1 MPSGRVRPAV
11 LTILAAA
18 LLLLANGVP
27 ASAAD
32 PTPPPCKT
40 AAEFDP
46 ANFPNPPKIDNQW
59 NPLAPGMQFVM
70 AGEAKEGKGL
80 LPHRVVSTVT
90 DLIKVVNDV
99 PAVVILETH
108 INQGV
113 LVKSELAF
121 QAQDNAGNL
130 WNLGEF
136 PAEFDDK
143 GNFER
148 APDTWISG
156 LSNAEPGNL
165 MLGNPQL
172 GTPEYLQGWSPD
184 IEFLNCAKVYKMQQ
198 KTCVPAGCYDN
209 VLITEE
215 RSPLAQ
221 ESGRM
226 RKYYAPGV
234 GNVRVDAVGDP
245 KDETLVLAEV
255 SQLSPD
261 DLEKV
266 RQEALK
272 LEKTANEV
280 NALYRQTSPTVLT
293 TEPPAEPTGPES
305 PQPTQNKPSIES
317 PTSRQQT
324 ENRYVEPSA
333 ENQVILGRWPVS
345 GPGGPPPTLD
355 FGAVPEGHRKRMS
368 IRLVNRSID
377 EDYRIESVS
386 VTTTEPREGSDF
398 WLASNGCVEI
408 LKPGDSCVVEVIFE
422 PGGHGTKSGSVT
434 IVTIEGTTDIV
445 LRRHLTGTGAGSADP
460 SQSSEPSD
468 TESTD
473 EKGESAD
480 PSESAEPR
488 ETTEPS
494 GPSPEATA
502 E

>member
-11 LTILAAA
+11 LTILVAS
-18 LLLLANGVP
+18 LLLLANAVP
-27 ASAAD
+27 ASGAD

-70 AGEAKEGKGL
+70 AGEANGGKGL

-90 DLIKVVNDV
+90 DLIKVVNGV
-99 PAVVILETH
+99 PAVVILETD

-156 LSNAEPGNL
+156 LSDAEPGNL
-165 MLGNPQL
+165 MFGNPQL

-198 KTCVPAGCYDN
+198 KTCVPAGCYEN

-215 RSPLAQ
+215 RSPLAP
-221 ESGRM
+221 ESGHM

-245 KDETLVLAEV
+245 EDETLVLAEV

-293 TEPPAEPTGPES
+293 TEPSAEPTEPES
-305 PQPTQNKPSIES
+305 PQPTQNKPTIKIANAPIGGNDGQGRQQCVKVSWLGNKPIPDGTTIKLGSIHLDPKGIFELDQGSCQGVAEAPLCAGQEWKRGDALDCSVGAKQVAASETGNVVHVILAVTVTCESQADCDSLAADAEARGGSEVGFEPEFDFGKPSEEQAEPPAEEQAEPPAEEQAEPPAEEQAEPPAEEQAEPPAES
-317 PTSRQQT
+317 P
-324 ENRYVEPSA
+324 
-333 ENQVILGRWPVS
+333 
-345 GPGGPPPTLD
+345 
-355 FGAVPEGHRKRMS
+355 
-368 IRLVNRSID
+368 
-377 EDYRIESVS
+377 
-386 VTTTEPREGSDF
+386 
-398 WLASNGCVEI
+398 SNG
-408 LKPGDSCVVEVIFE
+408 
-422 PGGHGTKSGSVT
+422 
-434 IVTIEGTTDIV
+434 
-445 LRRHLTGTGAGSADP
+445 
-460 SQSSEPSD
+460 
-468 TESTD
+468 
-473 EKGESAD
+473 
-480 PSESAEPR
+480 
-488 ETTEPS
+488 
-494 GPSPEATA
+494 
-502 E
+502 

>member
-1 MPSGRVRPAV
+1 MPSGRVRRAV
-11 LTILAAA
+11 LTILVAT
-18 LLLLANGVP
+18 LLLLANAGP
-27 ASAAD
+27 ASGAD

-70 AGEAKEGKGL
+70 AGEANGGKGL

-90 DLIKVVNDV
+90 DLIKVVDGV
-99 PAVVILETH
+99 PAVVILETD
-108 INQGV
+108 INQGA

-156 LSNAEPGNL
+156 LSDAEPGNL

-198 KTCVPAGCYDN
+198 KTCVPAGCYEN

-215 RSPLAQ
+215 RSPLAP
-221 ESGRM
+221 ESGHM

-245 KDETLVLAEV
+245 EDETLVLAEV

-293 TEPPAEPTGPES
+293 TEPSAEPTEPES
-305 PQPTQNKPSIES
+305 PQPTQQKPSIKIANAPIGPGADGYGPLGCAEVKWLGTTPIPDGITIKLGSIHLDDPKDIFELDQSICSDDNKAPSCVGLEWKGGDPPECYVGAKEVGIVDINEAEDIEVDIILAVTVTCKNQADCDSLAADPKNSVGSSVDFEPRGTLSETPSEPTPEEQPEQPPEEQPEPPPEEQPEAPPEEQPEAPPES
-317 PTSRQQT
+317 P
-324 ENRYVEPSA
+324 
-333 ENQVILGRWPVS
+333 
-345 GPGGPPPTLD
+345 
-355 FGAVPEGHRKRMS
+355 
-368 IRLVNRSID
+368 
-377 EDYRIESVS
+377 
-386 VTTTEPREGSDF
+386 
-398 WLASNGCVEI
+398 SNG
-408 LKPGDSCVVEVIFE
+408 
-422 PGGHGTKSGSVT
+422 
-434 IVTIEGTTDIV
+434 
-445 LRRHLTGTGAGSADP
+445 
-460 SQSSEPSD
+460 
-468 TESTD
+468 
-473 EKGESAD
+473 
-480 PSESAEPR
+480 
-488 ETTEPS
+488 
-494 GPSPEATA
+494 
-502 E
+502 

>member
-11 LTILAAA
+11 LTILVAS
-18 LLLLANGVP
+18 LLLLATAVP
-27 ASAAD
+27 ASGAD

-70 AGEAKEGKGL
+70 AGEANGGKGL

-90 DLIKVVNDV
+90 DLIKVVNGV
-99 PAVVILETH
+99 PAVVVLETD

-156 LSNAEPGNL
+156 LSDAEPGTL

-184 IEFLNCAKVYKMQQ
+184 IDFLNCAKVYKMQQ

-215 RSPLAQ
+215 RSPLEP
-221 ESGRM
+221 ESGHQ

-234 GNVRVDAVGDP
+234 GNLRVGAVGDP
-245 KDETLVLAEV
+245 E
-255 SQLSPD
+255 
-261 DLEKV
+261 
-266 RQEALK
+266 
-272 LEKTANEV
+272 
-280 NALYRQTSPTVLT
+280 
-293 TEPPAEPTGPES
+293 ES
-305 PQPTQNKPSIES
+305 P
-317 PTSRQQT
+317 R
-324 ENRYVEPSA
+324 
-333 ENQVILGRWPVS
+333 LG
-345 GPGGPPPTLD
+345 
-355 FGAVPEGHRKRMS
+355 
-368 IRLVNRSID
+368 
-377 EDYRIESVS
+377 
-386 VTTTEPREGSDF
+386 
-398 WLASNGCVEI
+398 
-408 LKPGDSCVVEVIFE
+408 
-422 PGGHGTKSGSVT
+422 
-434 IVTIEGTTDIV
+434 
-445 LRRHLTGTGAGSADP
+445 
-460 SQSSEPSD
+460 
-468 TESTD
+468 
-473 EKGESAD
+473 
-480 PSESAEPR
+480 
-488 ETTEPS
+488 
-494 GPSPEATA
+494 
-502 E
+502 